1 MRGVITEVED
11 HGTIVQLLVRD
22 ERGKICPVNFD
33 HRMFRHAVEA
43 RGAARIVGQAVT
55 VERRETGET
64 LVFDD
69 EES

>member
-1 MRGVITEVED
+1 MHGVITQIEG
-11 HGTIVQLLVRD
+11 HGTIVQLLVRG

-33 HRMFRHAVEA
+33 HRMFRHVVEA
-43 RGAARIVGQAVT
+43 RGAERIVGQAVT
-55 VERRETGET
+55 VERRETGEM